1 MRLLPPLKLEVDGMA
16 LATLD
21 RVSEAS
27 EDVRNA
33 VAGLGWGLM
42 LVAAG
47 LFFVGLRMTR
57 AGLPKGVDA

>member
-1 MRLLPPLKLEVDGMA
+1 VKIPLRVEVSEVA
-16 LATLD
+16 LAHLD

-27 EDVRNA
+27 EDVRQA

-47 LFFVGLRMTR
+47 LFFVGLRMVR
-57 AGLPKGVDA
+57 AGLPMVTKGEE